1 MKENKLA
8 NSETIWVGKVASPG
22 IARGEV
28 FLFNQKEITVPRKKL
43 YHSEINSEIE
53 RFQKALNSAKK
64 EILKAQN
71 SSNAKLKK
79 DYFKF
84 FEIQKMF
91 LEDEILQ
98 QNVMD
103 KIRSEKINSE
113 WAYEVVLDEAIGA
126 LSSSPNQYLKE
137 RVFDVHALKN
147 RVLEH
152 MLGIRQK
159 KLDSVKSSAIAFATH
174 LSPSDLLNLRKKKVG
189 GLVLKESG
197 VTSHVAI
204 LAKSL
209 RIPTVVGVE
218 ENFNELKNGMPV
230 VLDAELGRIIL
241 SPEEETLREFK
252 VRQGKLAQERKKL
265 ELLKKKPAITRDK
278 KRINLLANLEIP
290 EEAQAALD
298 YGAEGVGLFRTEFLF
313 ADSSQIPSE
322 EEQFQ
327 AYVSVLKKFS
337 PRPVIIRTFDLGGDK
352 MAASS
357 QMTTENNPFLG
368 WRAIRVGLDVPEIL
382 ENQLRAL
389 LRASKYGNLK
399 IMFPFIS
406 NVEEIRKAK
415 KILKQVQAQ
424 LKNKKIPMAAKIP
437 LGIMIEVPSAA
448 LNVDIFAKEVDFFSL
463 GTNDLIQYTLAVD
476 RTNPQ
481 VAWWYQTFNPA
492 ILRLIQI
499 SVEAAF
505 KNKKEIAV
513 CGEMAGETLALPF
526 LIGLGIKELSVT
538 PPLVP
543 EIKEK
548 IGKLS
553 FSECKKIAGKVLKM
567 DSAEEITEYLG
578 RACQKFGISQ

>member
-1 MKENKLA
+1 MKKNKLT
-8 NSETIWVGKVASPG
+8 NSEIIWEGKIASPG
-22 IARGEV
+22 IAIGEV
-28 FLFNQKEITVPRKKL
+28 FLFNPKEITVPRKKL
-43 YHSEINSEIE
+43 YPSEIASEIE
-53 RFQKALNSAKK
+53 RFQKALNSARK
-64 EILKAQN
+64 EVAQAQN

-79 DYFKF
+79 EYSKF

-91 LEDEILQ
+91 LEDEILK
-98 QNVMD
+98 QNVMEKIQKD
-103 KIRSEKINSE
+103 KINAE
-113 WAYEVVLDEAIGA
+113 WAYEIILDQAISA

-137 RVFDVHALKN
+137 RVFDIQALKN
-147 RVLEH
+147 RMLEY
-152 MLGIRQK
+152 MLGIRQES
-159 KLDSVKSSAIAFATH
+159 LDGLKSPTIVFATH

-209 RIPTVVGVE
+209 RISMVVGVE
-218 ENFNELKNGMPV
+218 ENFSELKNGMPV
-230 VLDAELGRIIL
+230 VLDAESGRVIL
-241 SPEEETLREFK
+241 SPDEKTLREFK
-252 VRQGKLAQERKKL
+252 VSQEKLAQEIKKL
-265 ELLKKKPAITRDK
+265 QLLKKKAAMTKDRK
-278 KRINLLANLEIP
+278 KINLLANLEIP

-327 AYVSVLKKFS
+327 AYVFVLKKFS

-352 MAASS
+352 MASNY
-357 QMTTENNPFLG
+357 QMVTENNPFLG

-382 ENQLRAL
+382 ETQLRAL
-389 LRASKYGNLK
+389 LKASRYGNLK

-415 KILKQVQAQ
+415 KILKQVLTQ
-424 LKNKKIPMAAKIP
+424 LKNKKVPMAAKIP

-481 VAWWYQTFNPA
+481 VASWYQTFHPA
-492 ILRLIQI
+492 ILRLIQDA
-499 SVEAAF
+499 VEAAF

-513 CGEMAGETLALPF
+513 CGEMAGETLALPV
-526 LIGLGIKELSVT
+526 LIGLGIKDLSLT

-553 FSECKKIAGKVLKM
+553 FTECKKIAGKVLKM
-567 DSAEEITEYLG
+567 DSAEEITEYLEK
-578 RACQKFGISQ
+578 ACEKFGI